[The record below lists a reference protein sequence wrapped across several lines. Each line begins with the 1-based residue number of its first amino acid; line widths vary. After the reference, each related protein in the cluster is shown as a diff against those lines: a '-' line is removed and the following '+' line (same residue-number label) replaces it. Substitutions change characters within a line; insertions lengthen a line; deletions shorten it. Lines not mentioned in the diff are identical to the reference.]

1 MKNLKIDKINSKT
14 SNLLFLLNFINE
26 FYIFLDLSYVN
37 IFVISSYILFSL
49 LYAMIS
55 IVHFPKDY

>member
-1 MKNLKIDKINSKT
+1 MKNLKIDKINSNT
-14 SNLLFLLNFINE
+14 SNLLFLLNFIKELYN
-26 FYIFLDLSYVN
+26 FLDLSYVN
-37 IFVISSYILFSL
+37 IFVISSYILLSL